1 MSHFFE
7 GAALYLKGRD
17 MEEKIGLAAGQ
28 IWESLANRKTPVS
41 VSDIPKLT
49 KLKTQIAYQG
59 LGWLAR
65 EGKISYETKGQKTLV
80 SLATADCC
88 W

>member
-1 MSHFFE
+1 M
-7 GAALYLKGRD
+7 KGRD
-17 MEEKIGLAAGQ
+17 MEEKIGTAAGQ
-28 IWESLANRKTPVS
+28 IWELLASRKTAVN
-41 VSDIPKLT
+41 VSDIPKLA

-65 EGKISYETKGQKTLV
+65 EGKISYETKGQKTTV